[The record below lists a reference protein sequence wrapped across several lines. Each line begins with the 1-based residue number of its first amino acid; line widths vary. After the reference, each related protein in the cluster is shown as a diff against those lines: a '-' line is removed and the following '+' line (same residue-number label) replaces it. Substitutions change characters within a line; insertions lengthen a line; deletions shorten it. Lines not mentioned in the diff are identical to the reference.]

1 MDLPVALNR
10 SLRRGEFVS
19 IEGWIAAAAVLVI
32 LGAFEV
38 WRSLRSPAKPP
49 AERLEPPVAPPPSL
63 GPTITLEQQ
72 IDDLAGAGLKF
83 NAGVGVEDL
92 TTSFP
97 RSHFEDDPYR
107 LLIIMHG
114 FEIEREPFGR
124 PFSDQAW
131 DFDLECIEGP
141 GSYVRIVNE
150 LARLAGPG
158 LVKDV
163 SDAVDMSA
171 ASGSFSYTIAGVRK
185 TVPFEINNDWADFG
199 AAETVMSDIVDAAND
214 GRRFFGADNGQAL
227 TIFFIRDEV
236 AARVNKL
243 AEGALLSP
251 V

>member
-1 MDLPVALNR
+1 MEELIVA
-10 SLRRGEFVS
+10 G
-19 IEGWIAAAAVLVI
+19 AALLMA
-32 LGAFEV
+32 GAFGV
-38 WRSLRSPAKPP
+38 WLWSRPSAKPP
-49 AERLEPPVAPPPSL
+49 VVKLEPRVSPPPL
-63 GPTITLEQQ
+63 LEPTITLEQQ
-72 IDDLAGAGLKF
+72 MDDLAGAGLAF
-83 NAGVGVEDL
+83 NAGVGVDDL
-92 TTSFP
+92 LTSFP
-97 RSHFEDDPYR
+97 RSHFEGDPYR
-107 LLIIMHG
+107 LLLIMHG

-158 LVKDV
+158 LVKEV

-199 AAETVMSDIVDAAND
+199 AAETVMSDIAAAAND

-227 TIFFIRDEV
+227 TIFFISEDV

>member
-1 MDLPVALNR
+1 MPIEALIVA
-10 SLRRGEFVS
+10 G
-19 IEGWIAAAAVLVI
+19 AALLVA
-32 LGAFEV
+32 GAFGA
-38 WRSLRSPAKPP
+38 WLWSRSPAKPP
-49 AERLEPPVAPPPSL
+49 VVKLEPRAEPAPSF

-72 IDDLAGAGLKF
+72 IDDLAGAGLTF
-83 NAGVGVEDL
+83 NAGVGIDDL
-92 TTSFP
+92 LTSFS
-97 RSHFEDDPYR
+97 RSQFEGDPYR
-107 LLIIMHG
+107 LLLVMHG

-141 GSYVRIVNE
+141 GSYMRIVNE

-171 ASGSFSYTIAGVRK
+171 ASGSFSYTVAGVRK

-199 AAETVMSDIVDAAND
+199 AAETVMSDIAAAAND

-227 TIFFIRDEV
+227 TIFFISEDV